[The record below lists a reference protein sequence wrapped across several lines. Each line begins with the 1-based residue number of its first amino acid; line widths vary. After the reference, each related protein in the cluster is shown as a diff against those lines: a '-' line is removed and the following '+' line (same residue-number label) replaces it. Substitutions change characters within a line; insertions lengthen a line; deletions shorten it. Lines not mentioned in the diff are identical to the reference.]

1 MAPLSDLEAQRAT
14 LIRRLTGLR
23 KRVTTGDRTVE
34 YDLGQ
39 AEKALGVIDREIAA
53 AKLANG
59 TSRPVRSFVVTPRS
73 GY

>member
-1 MAPLSDLEAQRAT
+1 MTTLSELEAQRNG

-39 AEKALGVIDREIAA
+39 AEKALGILDREIAA
-53 AKLANG
+53 AKLASG
-59 TSRPVRSFVVTPRS
+59 ASRTYRAVRITPRS